1 MHKQKVLKTI
11 LLSTAVLT
19 VASTAIMLQQNQNSV
34 DRTVKTEEVSKQDLA
49 SSSSEV
55 SNVKTKTE
63 SITSTKAEEK
73 PVATET
79 ATLVEKPVETEI
91 TVAQAEAKPV
101 GTKTNTVAIK
111 EVAPSERPVAT
122 KPIEKQVTKVADQP
136 KVASKPVDQPKVDKP
151 AETKLVEQPKTEAPK
166 TEQPKV
172 ETPKVK
178 KVEQPK
184 AEKPVVAEKPAT
196 PAPTVEKPAPQPK
209 VEAPKTE
216 VPAPKAETPVAPQ
229 PKAEAPAPK
238 VEQPKAETPM
248 VAKKGEALVQPELPE
263 YHEAKGEPEVQPTLP
278 EFTTPSET
286 PSAPVEQPK
295 LEQPVAPKA
304 PVVAEKGEPLV
315 QPELSEFHA
324 ENGDALVQTEL
335 PELSVPAETPAIPET
350 PAVEQPV
357 VTEKGESLVQ
367 PELPEF
373 HAETGDALVQP
384 ELPEYHEA
392 KDQPEVQPALT
403 ELIVPAENTQPEQ
416 PVVPEAPIV
425 TEKGEPLVQPEL
437 PEYHAENGTPEVQ
450 PELPEFHTENGD
462 ALVQPE
468 LPEFHSENGTPEV
481 QPELPEF
488 HTKTGDTLVQPELP
502 EYHESKGEPEVQP
515 ALPEFKLKTVSR
527 EETIKIPAVTMNVP
541 NSELNEGETEIVTQ
555 PKEGSITR
563 TYEDV
568 LDEHDNV
575 LSTKLVNET
584 RVEAINGVTSIGTKP
599 VKKVF
604 GETGMY
610 RFSEHLSDEK
620 ILEFREDVKLT
631 ADEIH
636 ALGQDEIN
644 KRAEQNLENTITVQ
658 DKQRQNLSHM
668 DSAPLSDETIN
679 NLNGDTYINHKNIGL
694 KVLELVNAER
704 KRLGVHELTWSDPLY
719 TLTKIRANEVR
730 ENGSIRFYTEEG
742 KTLKHVRD
750 DKGTP
755 WYTVRDNTE
764 FEDSALG
771 ENLAGY
777 SIRPNVY
784 KAFSEKYIAD
794 QLYNQ
799 WKNSPHHYAN
809 MIKEKFYQFAFD
821 VAYSKFWR
829 DGHTDVTYKK
839 QGVLGVQLFAD

>member
-63 SITSTKAEEK
+63 STTSTKVEEK
-73 PVATET
+73 PVANET
-79 ATLVEKPVETEI
+79 STLAEKPVETEI

-101 GTKTNTVAIK
+101 ETKADTVAIK

-122 KPIEKQVTKVADQP
+122 KLVEKQVTKVAEKPKVEKQTNPTVAEQP
-136 KVASKPVDQPKVDKP
+136 KVASKPVEQPRVDKP
-151 AETKLVEQPKTEAPK
+151 TETKPVEQPKTEVPK
-166 TEQPKV
+166 AEQPNV
-172 ETPKVK
+172 EAPKVK

-184 AEKPVVAEKPAT
+184 TEKPVVAEKPAT
-196 PAPTVEKPAPQPK
+196 PAPAVEKPAP
-209 VEAPKTE
+209 APKAEVPKSE
-216 VPAPKAETPVAPQ
+216 VPAPKVET
-229 PKAEAPAPK
+229 PAPK
-238 VEQPKAETPM
+238 VETPVVAE
-248 VAKKGEALVQPELPE
+248 KSEALVQPELPE

-295 LEQPVAPKA
+295 LEQPVTPEA
-304 PVVAEKGEPLV
+304 PVVAEK
-315 QPELSEFHA
+315 S
-324 ENGDALVQTEL
+324 
-335 PELSVPAETPAIPET
+335 
-350 PAVEQPV
+350 
-357 VTEKGESLVQ
+357 ESLVQ

-373 HAETGDALVQP
+373 HTETGNALVQP

-392 KDQPEVQPALT
+392 KGQPEVQPALT
-403 ELIVPAENTQPEQ
+403 ELVVPAENTQPEQ
-416 PVVPEAPIV
+416 PAVPEAPIV

-437 PEYHAENGTPEVQ
+437 PEFHAENGTPEVQ
-450 PELPEFHTENGD
+450 PELPEFHAENGD

-488 HTKTGDTLVQPELP
+488 HAETGDALVQPELP
-502 EYHESKGEPEVQP
+502 EYHEQKGEPEVQP

-555 PKEGSITR
+555 PKDGSITR

-584 RVEAINGVTSIGTKP
+584 RVEAIKGVTSIGTKP

-610 RFSEHLSDEK
+610 RFSEHLSDEN

-704 KRLGVHELTWSDPLY
+704 KRLGIHELTWSDPLY

-755 WYTVRDNTE
+755 WYTIRDNTE

-821 VAYSKFWR
+821 VAYSKFWK
-829 DGHTDVTYKK
+829 DGHTEVTYKK

>member
-63 SITSTKAEEK
+63 STTSTKAEEK

-79 ATLVEKPVETEI
+79 STLAEKPVETEI

-101 GTKTNTVAIK
+101 ETKADTVAIK
-111 EVAPSERPVAT
+111 EVAPSERPVAN
-122 KPIEKQVTKVADQP
+122 KLVEKQVTKVAEQH

-151 AETKLVEQPKTEAPK
+151 TETKPVEQSKTEAPK
-166 TEQPKV
+166 AEQPNVEAPKV
-172 ETPKVK
+172 E

-184 AEKPVVAEKPAT
+184 AEKPVVAEKTAT
-196 PAPTVEKPAPQPK
+196 PAPAVEKPAP
-209 VEAPKTE
+209 A
-216 VPAPKAETPVAPQ
+216 
-229 PKAEAPAPK
+229 PKAEAPKSEIPAPK
-238 VEQPKAETPM
+238 VETPAPKVETPV
-248 VAKKGEALVQPELPE
+248 VAEKSEALVQPELPE

-295 LEQPVAPKA
+295 LEQPVTPEA
-304 PVVAEKGEPLV
+304 PVVAEK
-315 QPELSEFHA
+315 S
-324 ENGDALVQTEL
+324 
-335 PELSVPAETPAIPET
+335 
-350 PAVEQPV
+350 
-357 VTEKGESLVQ
+357 ESLVQ

-373 HAETGDALVQP
+373 HTETGNALVQP

-392 KDQPEVQPALT
+392 KGQPEVQPALT
-403 ELIVPAENTQPEQ
+403 ELVVPAENTQPEQ
-416 PVVPEAPIV
+416 PAVPEAPIV

-437 PEYHAENGTPEVQ
+437 PEFHAENGTPEVQ

-488 HTKTGDTLVQPELP
+488 HAETGDALVQPELP

-515 ALPEFKLKTVSR
+515 ALPEFKFKTVSQ
-527 EETIKIPAVTMNVP
+527 EETIKIPAVTMNVT

-555 PKEGSITR
+555 PKDGSIIR
-563 TYEDV
+563 EYEVV

-575 LSTKLVNET
+575 LSKKLINEK
-584 RVEAINGVTSIGTKP
+584 RVEAIKGVTSIGTKP

-610 RFSEHLSDEK
+610 RFSEHLSDEN

-631 ADEIH
+631 TDEIH

-704 KRLGVHELTWSDPLY
+704 KRLGIHELTWSDPLY

-730 ENGSIRFYTEEG
+730 ENGSIRFYKEDG
-742 KTLKHVRD
+742 QTLKHVRD

-809 MIKEKFYQFAFD
+809 MIKEKYNRFAFD

>member
-34 DRTVKTEEVSKQDLA
+34 DRTVKTEEVSKKDLA

-55 SNVKTKTE
+55 SNVKTKTK
-63 SITSTKAEEK
+63 STTSTKAEEK

-79 ATLVEKPVETEI
+79 STLAEKPVETEI

-151 AETKLVEQPKTEAPK
+151 AETKLVEQPKTEVPK

-172 ETPKVK
+172 ETPKVE

-209 VEAPKTE
+209 VETPKTE

-238 VEQPKAETPM
+238 VEQPKAETPV
-248 VAKKGEALVQPELPE
+248 VAEKGEALVQPELPE

-315 QPELSEFHA
+315 QPELPEFHA
-324 ENGDALVQTEL
+324 ENGTPEVQPEL
-335 PELSVPAETPAIPET
+335 PEYHEAKDEPEVQPALTELVVPTENVQPK
-350 PAVEQPV
+350 QPV
-357 VTEKGESLVQ
+357 VSEKGEPLVQSELPEFHAENGEALVQ

-384 ELPEYHEA
+384 ELPEA
-392 KDQPEVQPALT
+392 T
-403 ELIVPAENTQPEQ
+403 VPAETPAVEQPAVPDAPKVEQ
-416 PVVPEAPIV
+416 PVVS
-425 TEKGEPLVQPEL
+425 EKGEPLVQPEL
-437 PEYHAENGTPEVQ
+437 PEFHAENGTPEVQ
-450 PELPEFHTENGD
+450 PELPEFHAE
-462 ALVQPE
+462 
-468 LPEFHSENGTPEV
+468 
-481 QPELPEF
+481 
-488 HTKTGDTLVQPELP
+488 TGNALVQPELP

-555 PKEGSITR
+555 PKDGSITR

-584 RVEAINGVTSIGTKP
+584 RVEAINGITSIGTKP

-610 RFSEHLSDEK
+610 RFSEHLADEN

-679 NLNGDTYINHKNIGL
+679 NLNGNTYINHKNIGL
-694 KVLELVNAER
+694 KILELVNAER
-704 KRLGVHELTWSDPLY
+704 KRLGIHELTWSDPLY
-719 TLTKIRANEVR
+719 TLAKVRTNEVR

-809 MIKEKFYQFAFD
+809 MIKEKYNRFAFD
-821 VAYSKFWR
+821 VTYSKFWR

>member
-19 VASTAIMLQQNQNSV
+19 VASAAIMLQQNQNSV

-49 SSSSEV
+49 SNSSDV

-63 SITSTKAEEK
+63 STTSTKAEEK
-73 PVATET
+73 PVANET
-79 ATLVEKPVETEI
+79 ATLAEKPVETEI

-101 GTKTNTVAIK
+101 ETKADAVAIK

-122 KPIEKQVTKVADQP
+122 KLVEKQVTKVAEKPKVEKQTNPTVAEQP
-136 KVASKPVDQPKVDKP
+136 KVASKPVEQPKVDKP
-151 AETKLVEQPKTEAPK
+151 TETKPVEQPKTEVPK
-166 TEQPKV
+166 AEQPNV
-172 ETPKVK
+172 EAPKVK

-184 AEKPVVAEKPAT
+184 TEKPVVAEKPAT
-196 PAPTVEKPAPQPK
+196 PAPAVEKPAP
-209 VEAPKTE
+209 APKAEVPKSE
-216 VPAPKAETPVAPQ
+216 VPAPKVET
-229 PKAEAPAPK
+229 PAPK
-238 VEQPKAETPM
+238 VETPKTEAPEPKLEAP
-248 VAKKGEALVQPELPE
+248 VVSEKGIPEVQPELPE
-263 YHEAKGEPEVQPTLP
+263 YHEAKGEPEVQPALP
-278 EFTTPSET
+278 EFTTPAEI
-286 PSAPVEQPK
+286 PSKPAEQPK
-295 LEQPVAPKA
+295 VEQPVAPET
-304 PVVAEKGEPLV
+304 PVVSEKGEPLV
-315 QPELSEFHA
+315 QPELPEFQA
-324 ENGDALVQTEL
+324 ENGEV
-335 PELSVPAETPAIPET
+335 
-350 PAVEQPV
+350 
-357 VTEKGESLVQ
+357 LVQ

-384 ELPEYHEA
+384 ELPEG
-392 KDQPEVQPALT
+392 T
-403 ELIVPAENTQPEQ
+403 VPAEEPEAPSIAQPA
-416 PVVPEAPIV
+416 VPEAPIV

-437 PEYHAENGTPEVQ
+437 PEFHAENGTPEVQ
-450 PELPEFHTENGD
+450 LELPEFHFETGD
-462 ALVQPE
+462 A
-468 LPEFHSENGTPEV
+468 
-481 QPELPEF
+481 
-488 HTKTGDTLVQPELP
+488 LVQPELP

-515 ALPEFKLKTVSR
+515 TLPEFKLKTVSQ
-527 EETIKIPAVTMNVP
+527 EETIKIPAVTMNVT
-541 NSELNEGETEIVTQ
+541 NSELNEGETKIVTQ
-555 PKEGSITR
+555 PKDGSITR
-563 TYEDV
+563 EYEVV
-568 LDEHDNV
+568 LDEHDNI
-575 LSTKLVNET
+575 LSKKLVNET
-584 RVEAINGVTSIGTKP
+584 RVEAINGITSIGTKP

-610 RFSEHLSDEK
+610 RFSEHLSDEN

-644 KRAEQNLENTITVQ
+644 KRVEQNLENTITVQ

-704 KRLGVHELTWSDPLY
+704 KRLGIHELTWSDPLY

-777 SIRPNVY
+777 SIRPNIY

-809 MIKEKFYQFAFD
+809 MIKEKYNRFAFD

>member
-63 SITSTKAEEK
+63 STTSTKAEEK

-79 ATLVEKPVETEI
+79 STLAEKPVETEI

-101 GTKTNTVAIK
+101 ETKADTVAIK
-111 EVAPSERPVAT
+111 EVVPSERPVAN
-122 KPIEKQVTKVADQP
+122 KLVEKQVTKVAEQH

-151 AETKLVEQPKTEAPK
+151 AETKLVKQSKTEAPK
-166 TEQPKV
+166 VEQPNVKA
-172 ETPKVK
+172 PKFE

-184 AEKPVVAEKPAT
+184 AEKPVVAEKTAT
-196 PAPTVEKPAPQPK
+196 PAPAVEKPAP
-209 VEAPKTE
+209 A
-216 VPAPKAETPVAPQ
+216 
-229 PKAEAPAPK
+229 PKAEAPKAEIPAPK
-238 VEQPKAETPM
+238 VETPAPKVETPV
-248 VAKKGEALVQPELPE
+248 VAEKGEALVQPELPE

-304 PVVAEKGEPLV
+304 PVVSEKGEPLV
-315 QPELSEFHA
+315 QPELPEFHA
-324 ENGDALVQTEL
+324 ENGEA
-335 PELSVPAETPAIPET
+335 
-350 PAVEQPV
+350 
-357 VTEKGESLVQ
+357 LVQ

-384 ELPEYHEA
+384 ELPEYHAENGTPEVQPELPEFQES
-392 KDQPEVQPALT
+392 KGQPEVQPALP
-403 ELIVPAENTQPEQ
+403 EFVVPTENTQPEQ

-437 PEYHAENGTPEVQ
+437 PEFHAKNGTPEVL
-450 PELPEFHTENGD
+450 PELPEFHAENGD

-488 HTKTGDTLVQPELP
+488 HAETGDALVQPELP

-604 GETGMY
+604 GEKGMY

-704 KRLGVHELTWSDPLY
+704 KRLGVHELTWSDSLY
-719 TLTKIRANEVR
+719 TLAKVRANEVR
-730 ENGSIRFYTEEG
+730 ENGSIRFYTEDG
-742 KTLKHVRD
+742 QTLKHVRD

-755 WYTVRDNTE
+755 WYTIRDNTE
-764 FEDSALG
+764 FEDNALG

-809 MIKEKFYQFAFD
+809 MIKEKYNRFAFD

>member
-63 SITSTKAEEK
+63 STTSTKAEEK
-73 PVATET
+73 PVANET
-79 ATLVEKPVETEI
+79 VTLAEKPVETEI

-101 GTKTNTVAIK
+101 ETKTDTVTIK
-111 EVAPSERPVAT
+111 EVVPSERPVAN
-122 KPIEKQVTKVADQP
+122 KLVEKQVTKVAEQH
-136 KVASKPVDQPKVDKP
+136 KVASKPIDQPKVDKP
-151 AETKLVEQPKTEAPK
+151 TETKPIEQPKTEAPK
-166 TEQPKV
+166 AEQPNVEAPKV
-172 ETPKVK
+172 E

-184 AEKPVVAEKPAT
+184 TEKPVVAEKTAT
-196 PAPTVEKPAPQPK
+196 PAPAVEKPAPQPK

-238 VEQPKAETPM
+238 VEQPKAETPV
-248 VAKKGEALVQPELPE
+248 VAEKGEALVQPELPE
-263 YHEAKGEPEVQPTLP
+263 YYEAKGEPEVQPTLP

-324 ENGDALVQTEL
+324 ENGEALVQTEL
-335 PELSVPAETPAIPET
+335 PE
-350 PAVEQPV
+350 
-357 VTEKGESLVQ
+357 
-367 PELPEF
+367 
-373 HAETGDALVQP
+373 
-384 ELPEYHEA
+384 YHEA
-392 KDQPEVQPALT
+392 KSQPEVQPALT
-403 ELIVPAENTQPEQ
+403 ELVVPAENTQPEQ
-416 PVVPEAPIV
+416 PAVPEAPIV

-437 PEYHAENGTPEVQ
+437 PEFHAENGTPEVQ
-450 PELPEFHTENGD
+450 PELPEFHAENGD

-468 LPEFHSENGTPEV
+468 LPEFHAENGTPEV

-488 HTKTGDTLVQPELP
+488 HFETGDALVQPELP

-515 ALPEFKLKTVSR
+515 TLLEFKLKTVSQ
-527 EETIKIPAVTMNVP
+527 EETIKIPAVTMNVT
-541 NSELNEGETEIVTQ
+541 NSELNEGETKIVTQ
-555 PKEGSITR
+555 PKDGSITR
-563 TYEDV
+563 EYEVV

-575 LSTKLVNET
+575 LSKKLINEK
-584 RVEAINGVTSIGTKP
+584 RVEAIKGVTSIGTKP

-610 RFSEHLSDEK
+610 RFSEHLSDEN

-730 ENGSIRFYTEEG
+730 ENGSIRFYTEDG
-742 KTLKHVRD
+742 QTLKHVRD
-750 DKGTP
+750 DKGIP

-809 MIKEKFYQFAFD
+809 MIKEKYNRFAFD

>member
-1 MHKQKVLKTI
+1 MMKKRIILKRL

-19 VASTAIMLQQNQNSV
+19 VASTAIIVQQYNSV
-34 DRTVKTEEVSKQDLA
+34 DKTVKTEECSKQDV
-49 SSSSEV
+49 V
-55 SNVKTKTE
+55 SN
-63 SITSTKAEEK
+63 SAEPKIEK
-73 PVATET
+73 SAVS
-79 ATLVEKPVETEI
+79 KPVE
-91 TVAQAEAKPV
+91 EA
-101 GTKTNTVAIK
+101 
-111 EVAPSERPVAT
+111 
-122 KPIEKQVTKVADQP
+122 
-136 KVASKPVDQPKVDKP
+136 
-151 AETKLVEQPKTEAPK
+151 
-166 TEQPKV
+166 
-172 ETPKVK
+172 
-178 KVEQPK
+178 KVEQPVFSKPVQEAK
-184 AEKPVVAEKPAT
+184 AEQPVVTKPVE
-196 PAPTVEKPAPQPK
+196 
-209 VEAPKTE
+209 EA
-216 VPAPKAETPVAPQ
+216 KAESPVLTTP
-229 PKAEAPAPK
+229 
-238 VEQPKAETPM
+238 VEQPKAETSVEQTKP
-248 VAKKGEALVQPELPE
+248 VEATTPKVEESVVSEKGEALVQP
-263 YHEAKGEPEVQPTLP
+263 TLP
-278 EFTTPSET
+278 EFHD
-286 PSAPVEQPK
+286 A
-295 LEQPVAPKA
+295 
-304 PVVAEKGEPLV
+304 KG
-315 QPELSEFHA
+315 
-324 ENGDALVQTEL
+324 
-335 PELSVPAETPAIPET
+335 
-350 PAVEQPV
+350 
-357 VTEKGESLVQ
+357 
-367 PELPEF
+367 
-373 HAETGDALVQP
+373 
-384 ELPEYHEA
+384 
-392 KDQPEVQPALT
+392 QPEVQPALT
-403 ELIVPAENTQPEQ
+403 ELIVPAENAQPEQ

-425 TEKGEPLVQPEL
+425 AEKGEPLVQPEL

-450 PELPEFHTENGD
+450 PELPEFQESKGQPEVQPALPEFVVPTENTQPEQPVVPEAPVVTKKGEPLVQPELPEFHAENGTPEVQPELPEFHAENGD

-468 LPEFHSENGTPEV
+468 LPEFHDAKGTPEV

-488 HTKTGDTLVQPELP
+488 HAETGDALVQPELP

-515 ALPEFKLKTVSR
+515 ALTEFKLKTVSR

-541 NSELNEGETEIVTQ
+541 NSELNEGETEIVNQ
-555 PKEGSITR
+555 PKDGSITR

-584 RVEAINGVTSIGTKP
+584 RVEAIKGVTSIGTKP

-719 TLTKIRANEVR
+719 TLAKVRANEVR
-730 ENGSIRFYTEEG
+730 ENGSIRFYTEDG
-742 KTLKHVRD
+742 QTLKHVRD

-809 MIKEKFYQFAFD
+809 MIKEKYNRFAFD

-839 QGVLGVQLFAD
+839 QGVLGVQLFADEGY

>member
-63 SITSTKAEEK
+63 STTSTKAEEK

-79 ATLVEKPVETEI
+79 STLVEKPVETEI

-101 GTKTNTVAIK
+101 ETKADTVAIK

-122 KPIEKQVTKVADQP
+122 KIVEKPVTKVAEQP
-136 KVASKPVDQPKVDKP
+136 KIASKPVDQPKVDKP
-151 AETKLVEQPKTEAPK
+151 TETKPVEQPKTEAPK

-172 ETPKVK
+172 EAPKVE

-196 PAPTVEKPAPQPK
+196 PAPTVEKPAPAQKAEVPK
-209 VEAPKTE
+209 SE
-216 VPAPKAETPVAPQ
+216 VPAPKTET
-229 PKAEAPAPK
+229 PAPK
-238 VEQPKAETPM
+238 VETPVVAE
-248 VAKKGEALVQPELPE
+248 KGEALVQPELPE
-263 YHEAKGEPEVQPTLP
+263 YYEAKGEPEVQPTLP

-357 VTEKGESLVQ
+357 VTENGEALVQ

-384 ELPEYHEA
+384 ELPEA
-392 KDQPEVQPALT
+392 T
-403 ELIVPAENTQPEQ
+403 VPAETPAVEQPAVPDAPKVEQ
-416 PVVPEAPIV
+416 PVVS
-425 TEKGEPLVQPEL
+425 EKGEPLVQPEL

-450 PELPEFHTENGD
+450 QELPEFHAENGD

-468 LPEFHSENGTPEV
+468 LPEFHAENGTPEV

-488 HTKTGDTLVQPELP
+488 HFETGDALVQPELP

-515 ALPEFKLKTVSR
+515 TLPEFKLKTVSR

-555 PKEGSITR
+555 PKDGSITR
-563 TYEDV
+563 EYEVV
-568 LDEHDNV
+568 LDEHDNI
-575 LSTKLVNET
+575 LSKKLVNET
-584 RVEAINGVTSIGTKP
+584 RVEAINGITSIGTKP

-610 RFSEHLSDEK
+610 RFSEHLSDEN

-704 KRLGVHELTWSDPLY
+704 KRLGIHELTWSDPLY

-755 WYTVRDNTE
+755 WYTIRDNTE